1 MATLL
6 PYRDEELRSLKAQ
19 VDHIQERLD
28 FILPMMP
35 LVNYMQDY
43 FEKMECEA
51 SVQLMRLQK
60 VNLTQSLLGEVD
72 DGTLNAQLET
82 VKWLHHMTDFVMA
95 LREEVLVPVEP
106 PQANRHPSEGSA
118 ALLPSQ
124 RRVKPLATVPQD
136 QMPVL
141 DSLQAQGN
149 VELQWHTAR
158 LEQHSRPTS
167 PGSGSSQIGVPRR
180 PGRGEQWPHLVL
192 GNGSWAQAVRGA
204 HGSRQE
210 ALRLLCESGIVT
222 ARELSDDLTV
232 ISDEH
237 IDECV
242 LIAQEML
249 QKWPLEAWVQQ
260 PQEAKRTFEARLTL
274 LYESKVLHP
283 EGARRPKS

>member
-6 PYRDEELRSLKAQ
+6 PYRDEELRSLRAQ

-35 LVNYMQDY
+35 MVNYMQDY
-43 FEKMECEA
+43 VEKMECEA

-60 VNLTQSLLGEVD
+60 VNLTQSSSDAD

-95 LREEVLVPVEP
+95 LREDVWVPVEP

-118 ALLPSQ
+118 VALPSQ
-124 RRVKPLATVPQD
+124 RRSKHAVTPPQD
-136 QMPVL
+136 QLPVL
-141 DSLQAQGN
+141 DTLQSQGN

-158 LEQHSRPTS
+158 LDTSRPTS
-167 PGSGSSQIGVPRR
+167 PGSSSQAGITRR
-180 PGRGEQWPHLVL
+180 GPQGRGEQWPHLVL

-232 ISDEH
+232 ISDDH

-249 QKWPLEAWVQQ
+249 QKCPLEAWVQQ
-260 PQEAKRTFEARLTL
+260 PQEAQRTFEARLTL
-274 LYESKVLHP
+274 LYEAKVLHP
-283 EGARRPKS
+283 EGSRRRPA